1 MFAKPSL
8 LLLALSICSAKA
20 ATDCFTQV
28 GDAYKVPSNLSHY
41 VSAGEVCDKSGSPS
55 CTVKAEGYVSE
66 SATLNITAQ
75 DSYFDILEAVQDKV
89 KEPFNRTLVGNI
101 TGKEYTLKPGDGGYA
116 LFTLNL
122 RCFAGT
128 VGDCFTPFVE
138 PGTYIE
144 ACTPTTLNDGFN
156 GDYPTLDGTL
166 RLVTVATDDS
176 KLASLKTNPALKKP
190 DPVKPTTTSRATPSA
205 TPTPSGGAA
214 QLSLGVGVMG
224 LIVAGTVSGL
234 L

>member
-1 MFAKPSL
+1 MISKPSL

-55 CTVKAEGYVSE
+55 CTVKAEGYVIE

-75 DSYFDILEAVQDKV
+75 DSYFDVLEAVRDNV
-89 KEPFNRTLVGNI
+89 KDPFNRTLVGNI
-101 TGKEYTLKPGDGGYA
+101 TGEEYTLKPGNGGYA
-116 LFTLNL
+116 LFAVKM

-138 PGTYIE
+138 AGTYIE
-144 ACTPTTLNDGFN
+144 ACTPTTLNDEFN

-166 RLVTVATDDS
+166 RLVTVAAES
-176 KLASLKTNPALKKP
+176 SSLAGLKTNPALKKP
-190 DPVKPTTTSRATPSA
+190 DPIKPTTTSRTTPSA
-205 TPTPSGGAA
+205 TPTPSGSAA
-214 QLSLGVGVMG
+214 QLSLGVGVIG
-224 LIVAGTVSGL
+224 FIVAGTVAGL
-234 L
+234 V